1 MENNI
6 NLESLSEEEA
16 YELCLKLLDKCNRDV
31 LDMKKSIDD
40 TVNYCSALDNFAK
53 KYPALVNN
61 YLLSK
66 N

>member
-6 NLESLSEEEA
+6 NLENLSEEEA
-16 YELCLKLLDKCNRDV
+16 YDLCLKLLDKCNQDV
-31 LDMKKSIDD
+31 LDMKKTIDN

-53 KYPALVNN
+53 KYPSFVND
-61 YLLSK
+61 YFLSK